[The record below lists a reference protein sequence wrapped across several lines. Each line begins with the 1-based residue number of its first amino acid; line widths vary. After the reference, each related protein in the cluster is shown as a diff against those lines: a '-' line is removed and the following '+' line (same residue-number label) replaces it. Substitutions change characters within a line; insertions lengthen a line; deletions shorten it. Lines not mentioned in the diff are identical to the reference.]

1 MRVLVGQFSSE
12 SNEHS
17 RSLMTF
23 EKFLFRFGEEMLDS
37 IYCRDIFEDEGIELV
52 PSISA
57 RGHPHGLVTYDAY
70 QFIHDRLM
78 QAVKENL
85 GTIDGIFF
93 SFMEPVK

>member
-37 IYCRDIFEDEGIELV
+37 IYCRDIFEDVAKIADIDLRQETFWKECLQ
-52 PSISA
+52 SIVDQMDEFLQLA
-57 RGHPHGLVTYDAY
+57 KG
-70 QFIHDRLM
+70 
-78 QAVKENL
+78 E
-85 GTIDGIFF
+85 
-93 SFMEPVK
+93 